1 MKRRTRQGGGDDA
14 HGSKALRVFLKD
26 YERLA
31 IQDACA
37 QGRVDPTNLKVWA
50 NRSGVWRPVD
60 LPAFWGRKSEQSL
73 CRELV
78 MRTFGLTNTQYE
90 AMRDG
95 FDDVESTD
103 AIGVYRQKK
112 DRNQYAIVL
121 RLPANA
127 PDNKWLYTGAAGTGG
142 VVLGALGKW
151 AADQRKPVQGTE
163 PAKKDESKNEKN
175 PTKKEKWIEACT
187 LFVLL
192 SGKLRQQFNKFNS
205 SQLYFQNDFEN
216 GELDDLP
223 KKIFDFNIFDLF
235 ISDLKNLD
243 AQDTGR
249 YKDRASAV
257 QTGIDH
263 VTAAESYALA
273 ERPLPSGALQSSLG
287 RFSSTITGRWSNLSE
302 IKKTA
307 EQIIQAKETIEQN
320 KGWIDSIQ

>member
-1 MKRRTRQGGGDDA
+1 MKKRTRQGGGDDT
-14 HGSKALRVFLKD
+14 HGSKALRTFLKD

-73 CRELV
+73 CRELI
-78 MRTFGLTNTQYE
+78 MRTFGLTGAQYE

-151 AADQRKPVQGTE
+151 AADQRKPVPGTE
-163 PAKKDESKNEKN
+163 PAKKKESKKEET
-175 PTKKEKWIEACT
+175 PESTKKDKWIEACT
-187 LFVLL
+187 NFVLL
-192 SGKLRQQFNKFNS
+192 SGKLRQQFPS
-205 SQLYFQNDFEN
+205 PQLYFQNSFEN
-216 GELDDLP
+216 GELAELP
-223 KKIFDFNIFDLF
+223 KKIFDFNTFDLF
-235 ISDLKNLD
+235 ISDLKNRD

-249 YKDRASAV
+249 YQDRANAV
-257 QTGIDH
+257 QTGINR

-273 ERPLPSGALQSSLG
+273 ERPLRSGALQSK
-287 RFSSTITGRWSNLSE
+287 FEIFTSTAVRRWSNLPE